1 MQPAL
6 AEYRITRLLVETGN
20 SCVYEAVALRDGRAC
35 IAKVFDISD
44 ETLTA
49 RVEHEFELIR
59 GLDIE
64 GVVRAASLQRVG
76 DQLALMLERAPGVDL
91 STLADGKALPLALFL
106 DIAVQITEILAKTHA
121 QRVVHRDIKPANL
134 LYDTASGRAHI
145 ADFGISVLLESERRH
160 IYDARVLVGTLPYIS
175 PEQTGRTNR
184 SVDFRSDLYSL
195 GATFYEL
202 LTGRRP
208 FENLSPLE
216 LIHAHLARMP
226 TPPIEL
232 RPELPEPLSRL
243 IMKLLAKAPEQRY
256 QTAAGLA
263 SDLRALG
270 QLLELGPIEAPFEL
284 GRADLSTSLRLPQQ
298 LYGRAREQK
307 EILQRLAEVVTH
319 SDRRTLLLVG
329 PPGVGKSA
337 LLGVLDVAAVGYGG
351 YVLRGKFDVS
361 RELPYSAF
369 VEAFTGLLE
378 QLLTESDA
386 RLGRWRRTLL
396 AGLGGLV
403 NVACE
408 LIPTLSLIVGSIPP
422 APELGPIQARN
433 RLQLALDSLLTTL
446 AAEAPLV
453 LILDDLQL
461 ADQASLALLDSLVR
475 GTTGPLL
482 ITASISDAAI
492 DDDHPLALLLSLPQ
506 IRVMQVEP
514 LRTDVIALLLRDT
527 LGDLP
532 ELGAFAAIVE
542 RKSGGMPMFIGSFL
556 TELVAH
562 GQLWVEA
569 GGWRWN
575 PAEVDAAAIPDDA
588 VAFMRSKLARQTD
601 EAREL
606 LGYAACLATRFN
618 LAELALASGRA
629 PAEIIET
636 VLALRDEGLL
646 VDVGRDH
653 RFAHDSIQTAAKQ
666 LLDPESRQRV
676 HRAIARSLVDTHMA
690 AGTLDERVL
699 EIVEHL
705 IAAGPE
711 RELEPTRALELTGLF
726 LRAGQRALDSAAYD
740 LALRYCD
747 LGIARLDELDK
758 SPGVGQGGRGSPRDD
773 KDELTPVPD
782 ELAFGLAFG
791 RAQALALAGSH
802 EQANA
807 AFEQLLARPLADAQF
822 GLVVARRLRL
832 LQLDNRQPE
841 AVELGR
847 SALAKLGA
855 PLPNK
860 VSFTR
865 AAICLT
871 RAWLLLRKLE
881 LDQAMALPA
890 CTDPR
895 GAAIVEIVAQL
906 KYPAFVVDNDLFVYL
921 CGVHV
926 LLLRTHG
933 FHETSPVAF
942 ADLSLGVSGG
952 LDKAGD
958 AARMLELALH
968 SCARVRRPEAA
979 KVNILA
985 IGGTM
990 SLHRTRAIA
999 EFLDEFEQ
1007 HRQIALELGEIDHAS
1022 FMATLSMEMS
1032 LDIGTHLLTVER
1044 RVHEQE
1050 IDHARRGAQQMQMA
1064 AWVIGCVCGSLLGPR
1079 SSSEPDKH
1087 GHALLLPE
1095 SVRQRGGIATTQST
1109 AWAGA
1114 ALVELV
1120 LGDREA
1126 AARTCRDV
1134 QPVIGAV
1141 LFNSWIVA
1149 RLYCIASVTHYAR
1162 ITFDGASAE
1171 GQPSWLRKCVKLLRG
1186 WAIDCPANYRHQL
1199 ELVLGMQAA
1208 ARGRIDDAI
1217 TQLDRA
1223 CTNARARGCRWVEG
1237 LAAEYIAEL
1246 LERRG
1251 SGVLVEGAWRRAWDA
1266 YSAWGAQAKLDKL
1279 REAKPEL
1286 FAEPE
1291 RRRATSSIG
1300 SNCSAG
1306 TGRNDNSTRT
1316 TGLASHDSSLDLEA
1330 VLRSIGFITEELQF
1344 EQIVLRLL
1352 DAVLTNVGADH
1363 GLLLLE
1369 RDGELALV
1377 AEART
1382 GDGHREVLRRPIRLR
1397 ELGARA
1403 PSTIVN
1409 LVVRTGKP
1417 LVLDDAGSD
1426 PRFAGD
1432 PYFVRHEVRSL
1443 LATPI
1448 LRDSLLGVLVV
1459 ENRQGT
1465 HGFSPTSVETVRL
1478 ITGQVASTL
1487 DNARLLSALR
1497 RSEGRWRSLVDGAP
1511 DLIAL
1516 LDEHADV
1523 VFINRGRIDEHGDTE
1538 FITAMTERA
1547 RASWTAAVEQVLA
1560 EGLPAEL
1567 ELELERGLELDDGDG
1582 PRWFAVR
1589 LAPIELGKQD
1599 LGDENDG
1606 EPRRNAIVVATDISD
1621 RKRAEVERAELETQ
1635 LRQQQRLESLGT
1647 LASGIAH
1654 EINNPVQGIMNYA
1667 ELIISSIND
1676 HDTAIEFA
1684 GEITHEAERVAT
1696 IVRNLLAFSRQDRD
1710 QSLEPTDLET
1720 LVNGTMSLLQAVL
1733 RKDHIRIDV
1742 NVPPLPVR
1750 CRVQQI
1756 QQIILNLVT
1765 NARDA
1770 LNQHC
1775 PDSDERRKI
1784 EIRGEPGPGGR
1795 VRIIVEDH
1803 GPGIPDD
1810 VVSHIFDPFF
1820 TTKGRDKGT
1829 GLGLSVSHGIAK
1841 EHGGEILVESRLG
1854 EGTRFIV
1861 ELPA

>member
-1 MQPAL
+1 MLPAL
-6 AEYRITRLLVETGN
+6 AEFRITRLLVESGN
-20 SCVYEAVALRDGRAC
+20 SRVYEAVALRDGRAC

-64 GVVRAASLQRVG
+64 GVVRAVSLQRVG
-76 DQLALMLERAPGVDL
+76 DQLALMLERAPGIDL
-91 STLADGKALPLALFL
+91 CTLADGKALALELFL

-121 QRVVHRDIKPANL
+121 RRIVHRDIKPANL
-134 LYDTASGRAHI
+134 LYDTQSSRAHI

-160 IYDARVLVGTLPYIS
+160 IYDAHVLVGTLPYIS

-195 GATFYEL
+195 GVTFYEL

-208 FENLSPLE
+208 FESMAPLE

-226 TPPIEL
+226 APPIEL

-243 IMKLLAKAPEQRY
+243 VMKLLAKAPEQRY

-270 QLLELGPIEAPFEL
+270 QLLTQGRNAAIDEGFEL
-284 GRADLSTSLRLPQQ
+284 GRDDHSASLRLPQQ
-298 LYGRAREQK
+298 LYGRAREQT
-307 EILQRLAEVVTH
+307 EIAAQLAGVITR

-337 LLGVLDVAAVGYGG
+337 LLGVLDVAAVGHGG
-351 YVLRGKFDVS
+351 YVMRGKFDAS

-369 VEAFTGLLE
+369 LEALTGLIE

-408 LIPTLSLIVGSIPP
+408 LVPTLSLIVGPTPP
-422 APELGPIQARN
+422 APELGPIEARN

-446 AAEAPLV
+446 ASEAPLV

-461 ADQASLALLDSLVR
+461 ADHASLALLDGLMR

-482 ITASISDAAI
+482 IAASIRDTPLDEA
-492 DDDHPLALLLSLPQ
+492 HPLTLLLRAVEDSSNGAGGPAVD
-506 IRVMQVEP
+506 IMKIEP
-514 LRTDVIALLLRDT
+514 LHADVIALLLRDT

-532 ELGAFAAIVE
+532 RLETFATIVA
-542 RKSGGMPMFIGSFL
+542 RKSGGMPLFIGSFL
-556 TELVAH
+556 TELVAR
-562 GQLWVEA
+562 GLLWADA
-569 GGWRWN
+569 GGWRYH
-575 PAEVDAAAIPDDA
+575 PAEVDAATIPDDA
-588 VAFMRSKLARQTD
+588 VAFMHSKLARQPD

-606 LGYAACLATRFN
+606 LGYAACLGTRFN
-618 LAELALASGRA
+618 LAELALVSARA
-629 PAEIIET
+629 PAELLPT
-636 VLALRDEGLL
+636 VLALRDDGLL
-646 VDVGRDH
+646 VDVARDH
-653 RFAHDSIQTAAKQ
+653 RFAHDSIQSAAKQ
-666 LLDPESRQRV
+666 LLSRQSRQRV
-676 HRAIARSLVDTHMA
+676 HRTIAQQLVDTHGA
-690 AGTLDERVL
+690 AGTLDECVV
-699 EIVEHL
+699 EVVEHL
-705 IAAGPE
+705 IAAGPHDE
-711 RELEPTRALELTGLF
+711 RGERDEARALELTGLF
-726 LRAGQRALDSAAYD
+726 LRAGQRALDSAAYVP
-740 LALRYCD
+740 ALRYFEH
-747 LGIARLDELDK
+747 GITRLEAL
-758 SPGVGQGGRGSPRDD
+758 PGNQMDQ
-773 KDELTPVPD
+773 VPG

-791 RAQALALAGSH
+791 RAQALSLTGAP

-807 AFEQLLARPLADAQF
+807 AFELLLARPLADAQF
-822 GLVVARRLRL
+822 GLAVARRLRL
-832 LQLDNRQPE
+832 LQFDNRQPE

-855 PLPNK
+855 ALPSK

-881 LDQAMALPA
+881 LDEAMALPA
-890 CTDPR
+890 CSDPR

-921 CGVHV
+921 SGLHV
-926 LLLRTHG
+926 LLLRVHG

-952 LDKAGD
+952 LDKAHD
-958 AARMLELALH
+958 AARMIELALH
-968 SCARVRRPEAA
+968 LCARVRRPEAA
-979 KVNILA
+979 RVNILA
-985 IGGTM
+985 VAGTM
-990 SLHRTRAIA
+990 GWHRTRACA
-999 EFLDEFEQ
+999 EFIDEFEQ
-1007 HRQIALELGEIDHAS
+1007 HRLIALELGEIDHAS
-1022 FMATLSMEMS
+1022 FMATLSMEMA
-1032 LDIGTHLLTVER
+1032 LDIGIHLLTIER

-1050 IDHARRGAQQMQMA
+1050 LDHERRGAQQMQLA
-1064 AWVIGCVCGSLLGPR
+1064 AWVIGCVCGSLLGSR
-1079 SSSEPDKH
+1079 SSSEPTQH
-1087 GHALLLPE
+1087 SRALLTPE
-1095 SVRQRGGIATTQST
+1095 SVRAHGGIATTEAT
-1109 AWAGA
+1109 ALAGA

-1126 AARTCRDV
+1126 AAQTCRAV

-1141 LFNSWIVA
+1141 LFNSWVVA
-1149 RLYCIASVTHYAR
+1149 RVYCVASVTHYAR
-1162 ITFDGASAE
+1162 ITFDGASNE
-1171 GQPSWLRKCVKLLRG
+1171 GKPSWLRKCLKLLRG
-1186 WAIDCPANYRHQL
+1186 WASDCPANYAHQL

-1217 TQLDRA
+1217 AQLDHA
-1223 CTNARARGCRWVEG
+1223 YTHARARGCRWVEG

-1251 SGVLVEGAWRRAWDA
+1251 NGVLVEGAWRRAWDA

-1279 REAKPEL
+1279 REAKPEWFIEL
-1286 FAEPE
+1286 EH
-1291 RRRATSSIG
+1291 RRGATTSIG
-1300 SNCSAG
+1300 LS
-1306 TGRNDNSTRT
+1306 STRT
-1316 TGLASHDSSLDLEA
+1316 TGVGSHHDSSLDLEA
-1330 VLRSIGFITEELQF
+1330 VLRSVGFINEELQF
-1344 EQIVLRLL
+1344 EQVVLRLL
-1352 DAVLTNVGADH
+1352 DAALTSVGADH

-1382 GDGHREVLRRPIRLR
+1382 EDGHPELLRRPVRLR
-1397 ELGARA
+1397 ELGDQG

-1417 LVLDDAGSD
+1417 LVLDDARTD

-1432 PYFVRHEVRSL
+1432 PYLERHEVRSL
-1443 LATPI
+1443 LAAPI
-1448 LRDSLLGVLVV
+1448 LRDSLLGVLIV
-1459 ENRQGT
+1459 ENRQGS

-1478 ITGQVASTL
+1478 IIGQVASTL

-1516 LDEHADV
+1516 LDDHARV
-1523 VFINRGRIDEHGDTE
+1523 VFINRGRIGEHGDAD

-1547 RASWTAAVEQVLA
+1547 RASWAAAVEQVLA
-1560 EGLPAEL
+1560 DGLPAEL
-1567 ELELERGLELDDGDG
+1567 ELELDARPGLEPGELDG

-1589 LAPIELGKQD
+1589 LAPIELGTTD
-1599 LGDENDG
+1599 LGDDTENG
-1606 EPRRNAIVVATDISD
+1606 PRRNAVVVATDISD
-1621 RKRAEVERAELETQ
+1621 HKRAEVERAELETQ

-1667 ELIISSIND
+1667 ELISANVD
-1676 HDTAIEFA
+1676 DRDTVIDFA
-1684 GEITHEAERVAT
+1684 GEISHEAERVAS

-1710 QSLEPTDLET
+1710 QRLEATDLAT
-1720 LVNGTMSLLQAVL
+1720 VVNGTLSLLQAVL
-1733 RKDHIRIDV
+1733 RKEHIRIELD
-1742 NVPPLPVR
+1742 VPPLPVR

-1770 LNQHC
+1770 LNQHL
-1775 PDSDERRKI
+1775 PEIDVRRKI
-1784 EIRGEPGPGGR
+1784 EIRGESGPGGR
-1795 VRIIVEDH
+1795 VRLIVEDH

-1810 VVSHIFDPFF
+1810 VVAHIFDPFF

-1841 EHGGEILVESRLG
+1841 EHGGEILVETRLG
-1854 EGTRFIV
+1854 EGTRFIID
-1861 ELPA
+1861 LPA